1 MLTQNVGEPWQWA
14 TFIGFVLVMLAVD
27 LGVFHRKAH
36 QVSVKEAAI
45 WTGVWVALA
54 GGFNLI
60 VYLYW
65 GVDKA
70 AEFATGYVLEK
81 ALAVDNIFVFILI
94 FATFSVPLVHQHR
107 VLFWGILGAL
117 AMRALF
123 IGLGAA
129 ILSHFHWALYIFGAF
144 LAFTGIK
151 LLVSGGDSPED
162 KEAPII
168 TKLKRIIPMASGEMD
183 GRFFL
188 KQGGKWVAT
197 PLFVALL
204 AIEVSDIVFAVDSIP
219 AIFAVTQD
227 PFIVFTS
234 NIFAILGLRSMYFLL
249 AGVVDRFVYLKTG
262 LAAVLLFVGA
272 KMLLMD
278 VYKLPVL
285 LSLGTI
291 VAILSTSIIASWLR
305 TRKSKSEPP
314 AAPDPLLRVST
325 DPSLNDIS
333 KRHP

>member
-14 TFIGFVLVMLAVD
+14 AFIGFVLVMVALD

-54 GGFNLI
+54 GCFNLL

-94 FATFSVPLVHQHR
+94 FGTFSIPLVHQHR
-107 VLFWGILGAL
+107 VLLWGILGAL

-129 ILSHFHWALYIFGAF
+129 ILSHFHWTLYIFGAF

-151 LLVSGGDSPED
+151 LLVSGVEEVEE

-168 TKLKRIIPMASGEMD
+168 TKLKRIIPMASGTID
-183 GRFFL
+183 GRFFVE
-188 KQGGKWVAT
+188 QGGKWLAT
-197 PLFVALL
+197 PLFVSLV

-285 LSLGTI
+285 LSLGI
-291 VAILSTSIIASWLR
+291 IIAILSISVIASWIR
-305 TRKSKSEPP
+305 TRKSQSEQVPPPEPP
-314 AAPDPLLRVST
+314 LRVST
-325 DPSLNDIS
+325 DPSVE
-333 KRHP
+333 RRR